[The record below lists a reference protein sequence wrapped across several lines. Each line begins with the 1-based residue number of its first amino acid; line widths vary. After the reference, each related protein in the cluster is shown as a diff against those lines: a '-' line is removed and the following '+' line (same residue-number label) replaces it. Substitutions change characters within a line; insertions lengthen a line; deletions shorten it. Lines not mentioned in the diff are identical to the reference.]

1 MWGGKQTDAVYG
13 RKYEDGKEWKQQK
26 PRNDAIL
33 TWRRYQEVEKK
44 KKKKK
49 KKTWKDSE
57 IRVEE
62 EGSN

>member
-1 MWGGKQTDAVYG
+1 MLEKRKQ
-13 RKYEDGKEWKQQK
+13 KK

-33 TWRRYQEVEKK
+33 TLRSYPEVE

-49 KKTWKDSE
+49 KKTWKDSG
-57 IRVEE
+57 IRVQE

>member
-1 MWGGKQTDAVYG
+1 MLEKRKQ
-13 RKYEDGKEWKQQK
+13 KK

-44 KKKKK
+44 T

>member
-1 MWGGKQTDAVYG
+1 MLEKRKQ
-13 RKYEDGKEWKQQK
+13 KKS
-26 PRNDAIL
+26 RNDAIL

-49 KKTWKDSE
+49 KTWKDSE